1 MSFERLTVEDH
12 FDGSPAAYKNRCY
25 TFLIILCNEKD
36 LGAAFKYASPVS
48 HLRVQNLIISNYCS
62 TRYLAN
68 DAILLHDDHP
78 PVIGARNFIEAW
90 GGNLNR
96 MPNYHKD
103 VRAIITES
111 DDAPRNI
118 GGMKVW
124 VYSRIDGLGEN
135 HENARDSIDMM
146 QFTRSGQFLSSKD
159 VQRIVNLGDKS

>member
-1 MSFERLTVEDH
+1 
-12 FDGSPAAYKNRCY
+12 
-25 TFLIILCNEKD
+25 
-36 LGAAFKYASPVS
+36 
-48 HLRVQNLIISNYCS
+48 
-62 TRYLAN
+62 
-68 DAILLHDDHP
+68 
-78 PVIGARNFIEAW
+78 
-90 GGNLNR
+90 